1 MKILY
6 ILVIIFLCALI
17 GTATGELILLIV
29 PETWKLYEILSATI
43 NPVWSVEQCDILI
56 LSFNLRI
63 SFNFNIMTLVGLIT
77 GCFFSLRKV

>member
-17 GTATGELILLIV
+17 GTALGELILLIV
-29 PETWKLYEILSATI
+29 PETWKLYEVLSATI
-43 NPVWSVEQCDILI
+43 NPVWSIEQFDILI